1 MAVADDDNDKAA
13 ALAVK
18 SKAGITENNTDDSVL
33 AVASNIVPASVLG
46 EESSPVPS
54 VTPSALQLVSE
65 QVRSLII
72 LSRLCNSNAIWR
84 NVREAHCL
92 QW

>member
-18 SKAGITENNTDDSVL
+18 SKAGITENKTDNSVL
-33 AVASNIVPASVLG
+33 AAASNIVSAFVLG
-46 EESSPVPS
+46 EESSTVPS